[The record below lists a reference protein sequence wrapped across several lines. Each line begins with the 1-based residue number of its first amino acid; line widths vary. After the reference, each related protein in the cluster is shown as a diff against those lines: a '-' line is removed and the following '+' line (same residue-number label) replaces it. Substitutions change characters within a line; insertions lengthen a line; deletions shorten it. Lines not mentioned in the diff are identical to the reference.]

1 MCGFIAIFDQGGA
14 AERHREA
21 LARGLSAIR
30 HRGPD
35 DDGIA
40 IEGPTALGFR
50 RLSILDLSPS
60 GHQPMVSQDGN
71 WTLVFNGEIY
81 NFLELRAELERQG
94 RAFRSDSD
102 TEVLVEL
109 LARDGIEALE
119 RCNGMWGLAAWHAP
133 SQRLYVARDP
143 WGIKPVYVTEQRGWV
158 AFGSEI
164 KAFGAMGCDLG
175 GIDPETASR
184 FLAHHE
190 MDTDTRTFWR
200 GVRAIA
206 PGAVECYAQG
216 VPHTVRSSGDG
227 AGRLPPALAHG
238 DASEDTWVDA
248 FRDALLS
255 AVRLRMRADVDAG
268 TCLSGGLDSTVIACA
283 TGRFLSAERASNC
296 RHAFTAH
303 APEFDERRY
312 IEPVIA
318 QIDAQWHLTEGTPGE
333 LTDLFPLF
341 RAAHDQPVH
350 SLAALS
356 GFSLMR
362 LANRNGVR
370 VLLNGQGADEL
381 LAGYHST
388 IVPWLRTIRHE
399 RGHAYALAEAIRH
412 AGSRRRGLRLFAQA
426 EAGTMLRTMP
436 PEFEARARQLRQRLE
451 PGLRAGLWLV
461 DGPLGRAHPRSRP
474 ESDDLHRTLLD
485 AEHKSPLPTYLRL
498 EDINASAFSLEARLP
513 FLDPQVV
520 AIARAAPAWM
530 LRRGPLNKYLL
541 RAAMPGL
548 VPEVVWKRKDKMGF
562 PVPQGRWLR
571 GPLRSHFESV
581 LSDDAIAARG
591 WYDVARVRAARDA
604 FLRDDHHQIPHPLL
618 RVFLLE
624 MWAQDHF
631 DRYATR
637 A

>member
-1 MCGFIAIFDQGGA
+1 MCGIIAIFDHDGA

-21 LARGLSAIR
+21 LERGLASIR

-35 DDGIA
+35 DDGVA
-40 IEGPTALGFR
+40 IDGPAALGFR
-50 RLSILDLSPS
+50 RLSILDLSPG
-60 GHQPMVSQDGN
+60 GHQPMVSQDGS

-94 RAFRSDSD
+94 HAFRSDSD
-102 TEVLVEL
+102 TEVLVEM
-109 LARDGIEALE
+109 LAREGIDALA

-143 WGIKPVYVTEQRGWV
+143 WGIKPVYVTEQRGWI
-158 AFGSEI
+158 AFSSEI
-164 KAFGAMGCDLG
+164 KAFGAMDCDLG

-184 FLAHHE
+184 FLAYHE

-216 VPHTVRSSGDG
+216 VAHTTASSGNG
-227 AGRLPPALAHG
+227 AGTLPPSLAHG
-238 DASEDTWVDA
+238 DASESAWVDA

-312 IEPVIA
+312 IEPVVA
-318 QIDAQWHLTEGTPGE
+318 QIGAQWHLTEGTPSE
-333 LTDLFPLF
+333 LTELFPLF

-362 LANRNGVR
+362 LASRSGVR
-370 VLLNGQGADEL
+370 VLLNGQGSDEL
-381 LAGYHST
+381 LAGYSSS
-388 IVPWLRTIRHE
+388 VMPWLRSIRRE
-399 RGHAYALAEAIRH
+399 RGPAYALAEATRH
-412 AGSRRRGLRLFAQA
+412 AGSRRGGMRLFAQA
-426 EAGTMLRTMP
+426 EAGSMLRAMP
-436 PEFEARARQLRQRLE
+436 PELESRARQLRQRAE
-451 PGLRAGLWLV
+451 PGLRAGLWRA
-461 DGPLGRAHPRSRP
+461 DGPLGAAAPRSRP
-474 ESDDLHRTLLD
+474 DSDDLHRALL
-485 AEHKSPLPTYLRL
+485 ASEHMSPLPTYLRL
-498 EDINASAFSLEARLP
+498 EDINSSAFSLEARLP

-548 VPEVVWKRKDKMGF
+548 VPEVVWQRKDKMGF

-571 GPLRSHFESV
+571 GTLRPHFDAV

-591 WYDVARVRAARDA
+591 WYDAARVRAARDA
-604 FLRDDHHQIPHPLL
+604 FLRDGDHQIPLPLL